1 MRLVD
6 AHCHL
11 ASEEFE
17 GRMDEVL
24 ADARNA
30 GIVGMVTSA
39 TRPDDWPRS
48 RMLAD
53 HYPDVFFT
61 LGIHPWFVTPHDT
74 EAVRQLH
81 NASALG
87 ACAIGEIGLDTKIE
101 IPSIDLQ
108 VCVFELQLVAA
119 READLPVVVHCR
131 GAFDALLRSV
141 KTIGLS
147 SRGGVIHAYSGS
159 AELAGECI
167 KLGFSFS
174 MGRSLTYRNS
184 RKREEVLRRIYPD
197 HFLLETDSPDMP
209 PVEVGDCVNVPAN
222 IRYNLRA
229 AAEVLGLPEEELA
242 ETTTRNA
249 ARIFGL
255 PL

>member
-17 GRMDEVL
+17 GRLDEVL
-24 ADARNA
+24 DDARNA
-30 GIVGMVTSA
+30 GIVAMISSA
-39 TRPDDWPRS
+39 TRPGDWPRS
-48 RMLAD
+48 RMMAGQ
-53 HYPDVFFT
+53 HSDVFFT

-81 NASALG
+81 EAPTLG

-101 IPSIDLQ
+101 TPSIDLQ
-108 VCVFELQLVAA
+108 ICVFELQLVAA
-119 READLPVVVHCR
+119 REAGLPVVVHCR

-141 KTIGLS
+141 KAIGLP

-159 AELAGECI
+159 AELADEFI

-209 PVEVGDCVNVPAN
+209 PVEAGDSVNVPAN

-229 AAEVLGLPEEELA
+229 AAEVLGLPEEEVA

-249 ARIFGL
+249 VRVFNL